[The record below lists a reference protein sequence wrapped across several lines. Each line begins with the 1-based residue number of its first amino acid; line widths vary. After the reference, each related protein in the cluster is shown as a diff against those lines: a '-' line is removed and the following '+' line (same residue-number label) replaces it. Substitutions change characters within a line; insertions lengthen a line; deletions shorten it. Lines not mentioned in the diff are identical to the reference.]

1 MFDKSISICIPT
13 YNRFSQL
20 EKTLKNISHLSK
32 EYDFIKE
39 IIILDNNEN
48 SKATGVVLP
57 FIKKFEKIKY
67 VKNEKNIGPEQNFKK
82 CILSAESQY
91 VWLIADD
98 DLLFKNSFD
107 IVSKRMKEEF
117 DCLIINWSLY
127 DNDINDL
134 INDSVLPKNIK
145 FSSDKN
151 FILENFSSKL
161 SFISSTIFKK
171 DLFDNQAIEVFD
183 KFIPH
188 QLSFLIFIYHIV
200 RNDDKDFIFE
210 ETPLIKQRG
219 DNDPFLGNNVE
230 NFYRVFSDGIS
241 LFHNELIKM
250 KYNQKS
256 IYRSLRKSFKK
267 FIFKDLLSRKINR
280 DHFHFAHNSAL
291 KNYGHLFELRI
302 IILLISIIPISLL
315 TLLKKIK
322 TSIND

>member
-13 YNRFSQL
+13 FNRFSQL
-20 EKTLKNISHLSK
+20 EKTIKNISHLSK
-32 EYDFIKE
+32 EYDFISE

-48 SKATGVVLP
+48 SKATDVILP
-57 FIKKFEKIKY
+57 FSKKFEKIRY
-67 VKNEKNIGPEQNFKK
+67 FKNESNIGPEQNFKK
-82 CILSAESQY
+82 CILSAKSQY

-98 DLLFKNSFD
+98 DLIFKNSFD
-107 IVSKRMKEEF
+107 IVSKRMKEKF

-183 KFIPH
+183 KFITH
-188 QLSFLIFIYHIV
+188 QLSFLIFIYHIL
-200 RNDDKDFIFE
+200 RNDDKDLIYE
-210 ETPLIKQRG
+210 EAPLIKQRG
-219 DNDPFLGNNVE
+219 DNDPFLGNNVK

-241 LFHNELIKM
+241 LFHKELILM

-256 IYRSLRKSFKK
+256 INRSLRESFKT

-291 KNYGHLFELRI
+291 KNYGHLFQLRI
-302 IILLISIIPISLL
+302 IILLISIIPIPLL

-322 TSIND
+322 NSIND